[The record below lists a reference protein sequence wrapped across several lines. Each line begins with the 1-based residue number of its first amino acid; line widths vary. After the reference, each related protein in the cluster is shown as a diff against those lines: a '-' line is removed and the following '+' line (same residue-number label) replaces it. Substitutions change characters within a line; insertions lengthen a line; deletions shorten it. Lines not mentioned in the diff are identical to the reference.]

1 MSRDADS
8 GNCHHLWQHAGV
20 ADERSP
26 DGEDALAAPDA
37 DESPLTLE
45 ELAELSG
52 VPSRTIRFYQA
63 EKLLQKP
70 DRDRKDAR
78 VARYGPHHVER
89 LRLVGELR
97 DRGLKLPAIRTLL
110 QEGDAST
117 RVSDWLGL
125 DATLRGSF
133 GPDAPR
139 LMSRA
144 ELVTLLDAAPAGT
157 QGHLEDAGLLVRQ
170 GDAWL
175 IPSAALLEIA
185 VRLVGDGVDVDLV
198 LEAGSILQQ
207 HLGKAADELTELFVK
222 AMRQGYGTGAE
233 PATLVDALRPA
244 AGDAARVIFGLQLER
259 AIAALLADTKR
270 LGKR

>member
-1 MSRDADS
+1 MGDP
-8 GNCHHLWQHAGV
+8 V
-20 ADERSP
+20 DEGDE
-26 DGEDALAAPDA
+26 DGLM
-37 DESPLTLE
+37 TLE
-45 ELAELSG
+45 QLADLSG
-52 VPSRTIRFYQA
+52 VPARTIRFYQA

-70 DRDRKDAR
+70 ERDRKDAR
-78 VARYGPHHVER
+78 MARYGSHHLER

-139 LMSRA
+139 LMSRS
-144 ELVTLLDAAPAGT
+144 ELAQLLAATPPGT
-157 QGHLEDAGLLVRQ
+157 QGHLEDAGLLRRQ

-175 IPSAALLEIA
+175 VPGPALLDLA
-185 VRLVGDGVDVDLV
+185 VRLIADGVDVDLV
-198 LEAGSILQQ
+198 LSAGSILQR
-207 HLGKAADELTELFVK
+207 HLGKAAEELIDLFV
-222 AMRQGYGTGAE
+222 AAIRQGYGTGAE
-233 PATLVDALRPA
+233 PAALVEALRPA

-259 AIAALLADTKR
+259 AIGDLLADTKR

>member
-1 MSRDADS
+1 MAEQERATRESDDVDEDVAGDAD
-8 GNCHHLWQHAGV
+8 AT
-20 ADERSP
+20 D
-26 DGEDALAAPDA
+26 DGSL
-37 DESPLTLE
+37 SLE

-52 VPSRTIRFYQA
+52 VPPRTIRFYQA

-78 VARYGPHHVER
+78 LARYGPHHVER

-97 DRGLKLPAIRTLL
+97 DRGLKLPAIRNLL

-117 RVSDWLGL
+117 RVADWLGL
-125 DATLRGSF
+125 DETLRGSF

-139 LMSRA
+139 LMSKQ
-144 ELVTLLDAAPAGT
+144 ELAQLLEPTPPGT
-157 QGHLEDAGLLVRQ
+157 QGHLEDAGLLGRQ

-175 IPSAALLEIA
+175 VPGPALLDIA
-185 VRLVGDGVDVDLV
+185 VRLIAEGVEVDLV
-198 LEAGSILQQ
+198 LQAGTILQQ
-207 HLGKAADELTELFVK
+207 HLGKAADELIDLFVS
-222 AMRQGYGTGAE
+222 AMRQGYGKGSE
-233 PATLVDALRPA
+233 PAALVDALRPA

-270 LGKR
+270 LGRR